1 MRKLF
6 LCLLFLIGIQTISAQ
21 EVYNLDKP
29 KTEKELIGKAEAT
42 FNTAIYQ
49 KMTYPVYKT
58 AKGKLFIVY
67 INKKGF
73 PAKKYIN

>member
-1 MRKLF
+1 MLF
-6 LCLLFLIGIQTISAQ
+6 LFAIQTISAQ

-29 KTEKELIGKAEAT
+29 KTEQELIGKAELT
-42 FNTAIYQ
+42 MNSAIYQ
-49 KMTYPVYKT
+49 KLSYPVYKT

-67 INKKGF
+67 INKKGV